1 MKKNYFL
8 LKTFLLFTVFL
19 GLNQSALAQTD
30 YYDVLVGTSTSGN
43 GRAPQGSRN
52 ISRSVFLIT
61 QAEMTAAGFTNGNGI
76 NSLAFFYSVA
86 QDIATAGNMTVYL
99 QNSADAT
106 NTKSTTWATAITGM
120 TTVSN
125 ASLTIPNTVGSM
137 FVPFSGG
144 SAFTYTG
151 GSLYVAFDYQNLV
164 NPVATVANTVLC
176 NTALTNGLKG
186 AMSAAGSTVAPT
198 TIAASSFRPIIKLGK
213 PSTCSMPI
221 NLSYNQGLSTLNSAT
236 ASWFSHDGGTN
247 FQIEYGPYN
256 FTQGT
261 GTTVSVTTNPYTIT
275 GLLDSTVYDF
285 FVRKDCGGG
294 VFSNWNVSSLATQFV
309 PVTPPYTTSFEQ
321 ENLNFIGWSN
331 PSNTLVAG
339 DWSVGN
345 YGAGALVQDGLSSVV
360 SVTPAAAAANNF
372 MFSRGINLTAGS
384 TVTVSFYISNFVNG
398 STNTGSYQLTWG
410 TNATA
415 ASQTNVIGGETGLN
429 VAAFTLKTYNFIA
442 PTTGLYYLGLRN
454 QSPLNAA
461 GTHALIIDNLSVSQ
475 VLSSESFTLSG
486 VKMYP
491 NPAKDVLNIQS
502 DIEELTKVSITD
514 LNGRVI
520 KEVTNNLSQISLGD
534 LAKGIYM
541 VTIESATAKKVEK
554 LIVE

>member
-8 LKTFLLFTVFL
+8 LKTFLIILSLL
-19 GLNQSALAQTD
+19 GVSQSSFAQTD

-61 QAEMTAAGFTNGNGI
+61 QAEMTAAGFVNGNGI
-76 NSLAFFYSVA
+76 NALSFFYSVA
-86 QDIATAGNMTVYL
+86 QDIATTGNMIVYM
-99 QNSADAT
+99 QNTADAT
-106 NTKSTTWATAITGM
+106 NTKSTTWGTAITGM
-120 TTVSN
+120 TTASN
-125 ASLTIPNTVGSM
+125 ASLTLPNTAGSL

-151 GSLYVAFDYQNLV
+151 GGLYIAFDYQNLL
-164 NPVATVANTVLC
+164 NPVATIPNTVLC

-186 AMSAAGSTVAPT
+186 AMSAPASTVAPT
-198 TIAASSFRPIIKLGK
+198 TIVASSFRPIIKLGK

-221 NLSYNQGLSTLNSAT
+221 NLTYNQSLSTLNSAT
-236 ASWFSHDGGTN
+236 VSWLSHDGGSN
-247 FQIEYGPYN
+247 FEIEYGPYN

-261 GTTVSVTTNPYTIT
+261 GTTVAVSTNPYTIS

-285 FVRKDCGGG
+285 FVRKNCGAG
-294 VFSNWNVSSLATQFV
+294 VFSNWNVSSMATQFV
-309 PVTPPYTTSFEQ
+309 PVTPPYNTSFEQ
-321 ENLNFIGWSN
+321 ENLNFVGWSN
-331 PSNTLVAG
+331 PNALLVAG
-339 DWSVGN
+339 DWSIGN
-345 YGAGALVQDGLSSVV
+345 YGAGALVQDGVSSVA
-360 SVTPAAAAANNF
+360 SVTPAAAAADNF
-372 MFSRGINLTAGS
+372 MFSRGLNLTAGS
-384 TVTVSFYISNFVNG
+384 SVTVTFYISNYISG
-398 STNTGSYQLTWG
+398 STNTGTYQLTWG
-410 TNATA
+410 TAQTP
-415 ASQTNVIGGETGLN
+415 ASQTNVIGGESGLN
-429 VAAFTLKTYNFIA
+429 AAAFTLKTYNFTA
-442 PTTGLYYLGLRN
+442 PTTGVYYLGLRN

-461 GTHALIIDNLSVSQ
+461 GTHALIVDNLSVSQ

-502 DIEELTKVSITD
+502 DVEELTKVSITD
-514 LNGRVI
+514 LNGRIV
-520 KEVTNNLSQISLGD
+520 KEVKNNLSQISLGD